1 MNGEIVALRVEVG
14 KPGRVRVVLQ
24 GGQSFTLAR
33 SVAGRLGLGQQLE
46 PAAVEHLQQ
55 LDRQERA
62 LQYCLRLLSRRPRS
76 QQELRLAM
84 QRRRLGEA
92 DGEAVMERLRLGGWL
107 EDAAFAQAWIE
118 NRQDFRPRSS
128 RALRFELKQKGVA
141 PEIIE
146 AALQDFDE
154 TRAAEAAA
162 RAGVRRYAALPED
175 SFRQRLAGYLSRRGF
190 DYPTIAPLVARLWR
204 ERERLT
210 EESEGSR

>member
-1 MNGEIVALRVEVG
+1 MNGEIGGLRVEAG

-33 SVAGRLGLGQQLE
+33 SVTSRLGLGQQLE
-46 PAAVEHLQQ
+46 PAEVEHLQQ
-55 LDRQERA
+55 LDRQGGGARGT
-62 LQYCLRLLSRRPRS
+62 PR
-76 QQELRLAM
+76 RLA
-84 QRRRLGEA
+84 RAPPSARGEA
-92 DGEAVMERLRLGGWL
+92 DSVAVMERLRQGGWL
-107 EDAAFAQAWIE
+107 EDTAFAQAWIE

-154 TRAAEAAA
+154 AQAAEAAA
-162 RAGVRRYAALPED
+162 RAGGRKTAGLPEV
-175 SFRQRLAGYLSRRGF
+175 SFRRGLAGYLSWRGF
-190 DYPTIAPLVARLWR
+190 DDSTLAPLVTRLWR

-210 EESEGSR
+210 EESEGTR

>member
-33 SVAGRLGLGQQLE
+33 SVTSRLGLGQRLE
-46 PAAVEHLQQ
+46 PAEVEHLQQ

-62 LQYCLRLLSRRPRS
+62 VQYTLRLLSRRPRS
-76 QQELRLAM
+76 ERELRLAL
-84 QRRRLGEA
+84 QRRGLGEA
-92 DGEAVMERLRLGGWL
+92 DSVAVMERLRQGGWL
-107 EDAAFAQAWIE
+107 EDTAFAQAWIE

-154 TRAAEAAA
+154 AQAAEAAA
-162 RAGVRRYAALPED
+162 RAGVRKYAGLPED

-190 DYPTIAPLVARLWR
+190 DYSTIAPLVTRLWR

-210 EESEGSR
+210 EESEGTR